1 MWECQPEATHF
12 CRSELVLECSLGVLY
27 FSPQIHL
34 QPIGSKSLLIYLILE
49 KEDIVIMGRSWSS
62 SIFRWPD
69 FDFSG
74 LYPNWAL
81 LFRWSDMEVWIVD
94 SVLWTVVMV
103 LESLALVAMLC
114 FFFIFCGC
122 SI

>member
-1 MWECQPEATHF
+1 
-12 CRSELVLECSLGVLY
+12 
-27 FSPQIHL
+27 
-34 QPIGSKSLLIYLILE
+34 
-49 KEDIVIMGRSWSS
+49 MGISWSS
-62 SIFRWPD
+62 SIFRWLD
-69 FDFSG
+69 FDFCG
-74 LYPNWAL
+74 LYPNCAL